1 MLKHAFGAS
10 SEGIYLHTRSDVKL
24 FNVSRL
30 KAKNKIREVLI
41 RGLFADDAALTA
53 H

>member
-24 FNVSRL
+24 FHVSRL
-30 KAKNKIREVLI
+30 KAKTKIQVLI